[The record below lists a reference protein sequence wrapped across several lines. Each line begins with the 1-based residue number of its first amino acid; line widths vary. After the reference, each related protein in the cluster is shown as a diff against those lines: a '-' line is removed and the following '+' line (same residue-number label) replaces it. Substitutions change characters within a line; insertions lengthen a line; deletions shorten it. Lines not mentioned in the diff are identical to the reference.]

1 MAQAD
6 HIPVKI
12 QILLGDDFRS
22 VENAG
27 EQAARVYDGLSEQ
40 ERFRLM
46 ETEHVRWMRYHIM
59 NNWRYAPV
67 RSNEKKQHPLL
78 VPFQQLDLENQLKDE
93 AAWKNAFSLYR

>member
-1 MAQAD
+1 
-6 HIPVKI
+6 
-12 QILLGDDFRS
+12 
-22 VENAG
+22 
-27 EQAARVYDGLSEQ
+27 
-40 ERFRLM
+40 M